1 MQAFTELQAPVAPLD
16 RANVDTDAI
25 IPKQYLKSIKRTGF
39 GAFLFDDWRYLDP
52 GDLETDIERRRQ
64 NPDFVLNQPRYRDAQ
79 ILLARRN
86 FGCGSSREHAVWAL
100 MDFGFRAVI
109 APSFADIFYNNSLK
123 NGLLPIVLTEAEVD
137 GLFEAVKAEP
147 GYRLHIDLPRQE
159 VRRGDGG
166 VHRFEIDA
174 TQKRRL
180 LEGLDEIGI
189 TLQRADAIRRYE
201 ARRRLSAPWLFP
213 DFPGQE
219 TRT

>member
-1 MQAFTELQAPVAPLD
+1 MQAFTEIQAPVAPLD

-52 GDLETDIERRRQ
+52 GDLETDIKRRRQ
-64 NPDFVLNQPRYRDAQ
+64 NPEFVLNQPRYRYAQ

-147 GYRLHIDLPRQE
+147 GYRLLIDLPRQE

-189 TLQRADAIRRYE
+189 TLQRADAIRHYE
-201 ARRRLSAPWLFP
+201 ARRRLAAPWLFP

-219 TRT
+219 IHT